1 MNHSRAEKQPQV
13 TENPGTS
20 PNLTRRDQYGASRK
34 RTTYTSVDELAT
46 EIGISRQAAY
56 AALRRNIIPH
66 IRIGKRFILPRSA
79 IAEWLR
85 TAGNR
90 AQAL

>member
-1 MNHSRAEKQPQV
+1 MNHQQAQTQLETTGEPTLSQQRSRRNRGSTGV
-13 TENPGTS
+13 
-20 PNLTRRDQYGASRK
+20 NLT
-34 RTTYTSVDELAT
+34 TYASVDELAT

-56 AALRRNIIPH
+56 GALRRGIIPH